1 MTHHTSM
8 IVNWIPHIVKIV
20 SKSKYLTS
28 PTIIEIIKHLR
39 TIKYCTSYFASSQAV
54 HGSTT
59 GGVAMGLS
67 SLWISFVVYCY
78 HRTVILVNKFFS
90 FFCLTP
96 CFILF
101 YLVSCYTIICFTTRM
116 FFFLFLFNFCF
127 YLTDMVSECPI
138 VHEPEVIPLH
148 HHRLQYEVSKCIF
161 ARIQSI

>member
-1 MTHHTSM
+1 MAGADHVGELCLPLISEKLVGNEKLKKVKVKISGILTSRMTLESPWGVCADSRVPQRSPCFHCSM

-28 PTIIEIIKHLR
+28 PTIIEIIKHLG

-90 FFCLTP
+90 
-96 CFILF
+96 
-101 YLVSCYTIICFTTRM
+101 
-116 FFFLFLFNFCF
+116 
-127 YLTDMVSECPI
+127 
-138 VHEPEVIPLH
+138 
-148 HHRLQYEVSKCIF
+148 IF
-161 ARIQSI
+161 V